1 MRISLAGGST
11 DLEEYVDS
19 NGYGSVISF
28 PCTLYS
34 YISIFHDK
42 NGYNNFFNKYI
53 INYTS
58 REQVDDVS
66 EIKNDVAREVLDYF
80 KCEPLAMSFHADVFS
95 EGSGLASSS
104 AYLIACIKAVSVRK
118 GIALSEIDICNLAL
132 EIEKKFNPLTG
143 YQDIYGCGLGGLK
156 RMHFYGKGPAVDEPK
171 STLKIEYLK
180 RDMFTFFDMYLIYT
194 GVKRKSTKLLES
206 LDLKK
211 IDKILPLVNEM
222 ERSINNYDAQ
232 GFLDIIR
239 EGWAKKKETSPMI
252 TQNVVISDIDDAL
265 RRDKD
270 VLAHK
275 LCGAGNGGYFLVFK
289 KRDSPNELK
298 NCLKIEMSKESI
310 TCQTV

>member
-11 DLEEYVDS
+11 DLEEYVSS

-53 INYTS
+53 INYTL
-58 REQVDDVS
+58 REQVDDVC
-66 EIKNDVAREVLDYF
+66 EIKNDVAREVLNYF
-80 KCEPLAMSFHADVFS
+80 KCGPLAMTFHADVFS

-118 GIALSEIDICNLAL
+118 GVTLSEIDICNLAL

-143 YQDIYGCGLGGLK
+143 YQDIYGCGLSDLK
-156 RMHFYGKGPAVDEPK
+156 RMHFYEEGRVKVQ
-171 STLKIEYLK
+171 YLK
-180 RDMFTFFDMYLIYT
+180 KNMFTFFDMYLVYT
-194 GVKRKSTKLLES
+194 GVKRKSTKLLQS

-211 IDKILPLVNEM
+211 IDKILPLVDEM
-222 ERSINNYDAQ
+222 EKSINNYDAQ
-232 GFLDIIR
+232 GFLDIIK

-252 TQNVVISDIDDAL
+252 TQNVIISDIDDTL
-265 RRDKD
+265 RRDKS
-270 VLAHK
+270 VLAHR

-298 NCLKIEMSKESI
+298 NCLKIEMSEESI

>member
-1 MRISLAGGST
+1 MIVSKCPMRISLAGGST

-58 REQVDDVS
+58 REQVDDIG
-66 EIKNDVAREVLDYF
+66 EIKNDVAREVLDHF
-80 KCEPLAMSFHADVFS
+80 KCDPLAMSFHADVFS

-104 AYLIACIKAVSVRK
+104 AYLIACIKAVSVRE
-118 GIALSEIDICNLAL
+118 GLSLSELDICNLAL
-132 EIEKKFNPLTG
+132 KIEKKFNPLTG
-143 YQDIYGCGLGGLK
+143 YQDIYGCGLGDLK
-156 RMHFYGKGPAVDEPK
+156 RMHFHEGGRVKVQ
-171 STLKIEYLK
+171 YLK
-180 RDMFTFFDMYLIYT
+180 KNIFSFFDMHLVYT
-194 GVKRKSTKLLES
+194 GIKRKSTKLLES

-211 IDKILPLVNEM
+211 IDKILPLVDQM
-222 ERSINNYDAQ
+222 EKSINNYDAQ
-232 GFLDIIR
+232 SFLDIIR

-252 TQNVVISDIDDAL
+252 TQNVVISDIDNTL
-265 RRDKD
+265 RRDKS
-270 VLAHK
+270 VLAHR

-289 KRDSPNELK
+289 KRDSANELK
-298 NCLKIEMSKESI
+298 NSLKIKMAERAIECKVI
-310 TCQTV
+310 

>member
-11 DLEEYVDS
+11 DLEEYVDT

-58 REQVDDVS
+58 REQVDDIS
-66 EIKNDVAREVLDYF
+66 EIKNDVAREVLDHF

-118 GIALSEIDICNLAL
+118 GVVLSEFDICNLAL
-132 EIEKKFNPLTG
+132 KIEKKFNPLTG
-143 YQDIYGCGLGGLK
+143 YQDVYGCGLGGLK
-156 RMHFYGKGPAVDEPK
+156 RMHFHEGGRVKVQ
-171 STLKIEYLK
+171 YLK
-180 RDMFTFFDMYLIYT
+180 KSMFTFFDMYLVYT
-194 GVKRKSTKLLES
+194 GIKRKSTKLLES

-211 IDKILPLVNEM
+211 IDKILPLVDEM

-232 GFLDIIR
+232 SFLDIIK

-252 TQNVVISDIDDAL
+252 TQNAIISDIDDTL
-265 RRDKD
+265 RRDKG
-270 VLAHK
+270 VLAHR

-289 KRDSPNELK
+289 KANTPNELK

-310 TCQTV
+310 TCKTI